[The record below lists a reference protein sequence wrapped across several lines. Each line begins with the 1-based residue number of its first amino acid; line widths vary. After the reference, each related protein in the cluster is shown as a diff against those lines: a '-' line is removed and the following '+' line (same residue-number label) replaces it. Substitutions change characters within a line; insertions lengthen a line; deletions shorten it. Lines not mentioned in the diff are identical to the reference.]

1 MARTRKLILYH
12 AQCADGLGA
21 AWSAWKAL
29 GDDADYVAVKHGEPP
44 PGVEG
49 REVTIVDFSYPRPIL
64 LDLRARAAGL
74 EVIDH
79 HKSAQEDLAG
89 LDFAR
94 FDMTKSGAVLAWE
107 HWHPREAI
115 PEILRY
121 VQDKDL
127 WRWELPESEEVSAA
141 LASYPYDVRV
151 FDSLRVPDLRA
162 EGKAIL
168 RYQNQLVDEIV
179 AQAGRETI
187 AGYDVPSVNASIL
200 QSYVGNR
207 LAAGEAFAAIWFQ
220 KPDGRRR
227 YSLRSSPPKGID
239 VSEIARRFG
248 GGGHAAA
255 AGFDK

>member
-1 MARTRKLILYH
+1 MSEARKLILYH

-21 AWSAWKAL
+21 AWAAWKVL
-29 GDDADYVAVKHGEPP
+29 GDTAEYVAVKHGEPP
-44 PGVEG
+44 PEVEG
-49 REVTIVDFSYPRPIL
+49 REVSIVDFSYPRATL
-64 LDLRARAAGL
+64 LEMQGRAASV

-107 HWHPREAI
+107 HWHPGKAV
-115 PEILRY
+115 PEMLRY
-121 VQDKDL
+121 IQDKDL
-127 WRWELPESEEVSAA
+127 WRWELPESEEVAAA
-141 LASYPYDVRV
+141 LASYPYDIRV
-151 FDSLRVPDLRA
+151 FDTLRVADLRA

-168 RYQNQLVDEIV
+168 RFQNQLVDEILV
-179 AQAGRETI
+179 QTRRETI
-187 AGYDVPSVNASIL
+187 AGYDVPSVNSPIL
-200 QSYVGNR
+200 QSYIGNR
-207 LAAGEAFAAIWFQ
+207 LAPGEPFAAIWFV

-227 YSLRSSPPKGID
+227 YSLRSAPPKGVD

-255 AGFDK
+255 AGFDQ